1 MIQNLENLE
10 TMKRIANKYPFPK
23 MIRVKQ
29 KFESSCISDIP
40 AELRSEFKRKEIY
53 NCLNLIAPDNSVAIT
68 AGSRGIANMAVII
81 REIVSAVQEKGG
93 SPFVF
98 PAMGSHGGACADG
111 QKSILDDYNITEEFV
126 RAPIKASMD
135 VTYIGDTKDGRPTY
149 IDALAAAADHII
161 VTNRIKAHTAFR
173 GKYESGLMKMMVI
186 GMGKQVGAETV
197 HDRGFGYMADDL
209 QMFGKSIIKHAPIL
223 IGVGIIE
230 NAYDETCR
238 ISVLTPDEIIS
249 EEPSLLKYAFS
260 RMGRILFPKIDILIV
275 DRIGKNISG
284 DGMDPNIT
292 GRFPSPYGSGMLE
305 AQRVAVLDLTEE
317 THGNCFGVGMG
328 DVTTKRL
335 VDKSNLEIM
344 YINALTSTLLPA
356 TKIPII
362 AQSHRDAIGICI
374 KSCNNIDR
382 HNPRIVRIPDTLHIK
397 EVQIS
402 EALLAEAENDENI
415 EIVGSLEK
423 MDFDDKGNLFR

>member
-1 MIQNLENLE
+1 MIYNHEDLE
-10 TMKRIANKYPFPK
+10 TLKRIANKYPFPK

-40 AELRSEFKRKEIY
+40 AELRSEFKRKEIC
-53 NCLNLIAPDNSVAIT
+53 NRLNLIAPGDSVAIT
-68 AGSRGIANMAVII
+68 AGSRGISSIAVIL
-81 REIVSAVQEKGG
+81 REIVSAVKERGG
-93 SPFVF
+93 KPFIF

-111 QKSILDDYNITEEFV
+111 QVSILNDYNITEENV
-126 RAPIKASMD
+126 GAPIKASMA
-135 VTYIGDTKDGRPTY
+135 VTHIGDTKDGRPTY

-161 VTNRIKAHTAFR
+161 VTNRIKPHTVFR

-186 GMGKQVGAETV
+186 GMGKQDGAEVV
-197 HDRGFGYMADDL
+197 HNRGFGHMAEDL
-209 QMFGKSIIKHAPIL
+209 QVFGKSIIKHAPIL

-238 ISVLTPDEIIS
+238 LSALTADEIIS
-249 EEPSLLKYAFS
+249 EEPALLQYAFS

-292 GRFPSPYGSGMLE
+292 GRFPGPYASGTLE
-305 AQRVAVLDLTEE
+305 VQRIAVLDLTEE
-317 THGNCFGVGMG
+317 THGNCFGVGMA

-335 VDKSNLEIM
+335 VDRSNMEIM
-344 YINALTSTLLPA
+344 YINALTSNLLPA

-362 AQSHRDAIGICI
+362 ARSQRDAIGICI
-374 KSCNNIDR
+374 KACNDIDR
-382 HNPRIVRIPDTLHIK
+382 HNPRIVRIPDTLHIS

-402 EALLAEAENDENI
+402 EALLAEAENGENI
-415 EIVGSLEK
+415 EVAGSLEK
-423 MDFDDKGNLFR
+423 MDFDDQGNLFK